1 MRNVIPT
8 WGTTFAYKAGV
19 EARDLGKDKTPP
31 GGIGRQ
37 RRSWWLAGWN
47 DRDIELQVLA
57 EKKRAY
63 GAGLVNHTVSTM
75 SLDMHTNTRSDP

>member
-31 GGIGRQ
+31 GGIGAQ
-37 RRSWWLAGWN
+37 RRSWWLAGYN

-57 EKKRAY
+57 EKRAASAMQLKENIPACDY
-63 GAGLVNHTVSTM
+63 TI
-75 SLDMHTNTRSDP
+75 DMDQN